1 MSATTGPDF
10 VSAVSEKIAAF
21 GGTWLESRS
30 ARLAGKFAGIL
41 RVNVP
46 EANLPGLERALRDLA
61 PAGLSLTIE
70 RGADEEPTPS
80 ARLITLDILGNE
92 RPGIVRDVAQALTAL
107 GVNIE
112 EFESRLESAAFTGV
126 EMFRAH
132 ARLRAPETLPLEDL
146 RRTLERL
153 AGEIMVDLTLAEADQ
168 SMPNTAP
175 GLFLSHPAMQKPP
188 SI

>member
-1 MSATTGPDF
+1 M
-10 VSAVSEKIAAF
+10 
-21 GGTWLESRS
+21 
-30 ARLAGKFAGIL
+30 
-41 RVNVP
+41 
-46 EANLPGLERALRDLA
+46 RDLA

-153 AGEIMVDLTLAEADQ
+153 AGEIMVDLTLAEAD
-168 SMPNTAP
+168 PRP
-175 GLFLSHPAMQKPP
+175 
-188 SI
+188 